1 MKKINRIFLELYRDK
16 KSISV
21 LILLT
26 IISYWLDSFIPKD
39 PNVIHGS
46 GLLIVAGVAATVSL
60 VAGAVTKVQA
70 DKDSK
75 AAMNKA
81 NRAERKLSALENSR
95 QEILNQGEKIRGMKS
110 QVFNP
115 YANVAVAMKGTEL
128 QIEQTDEAL
137 ANTLDTINQSGTG
150 AGGAT
155 ALARMAAKGKA
166 QIGASIENQEA
177 QNQKLRMQGEATMIG
192 QKMNL
197 EQAALGAEE
206 AAYGRQETRDVAQL
220 NRLAA
225 QQQNYEQQ
233 AMALKQAG
241 NEAMMAGVSSASG
254 TMSSAGGSMMGSDRR
269 LKDNIKLIG
278 YSPSGLNIYKFK
290 YKDTKYG
297 KGFFQGVMSDEIP
310 SSAVKNINGYDM
322 VDYGLID
329 VEFKNI

>member
-1 MKKINRIFLELYRDK
+1 MKKINNILLELYKDK
-16 KSISV
+16 YQLLVLSILYYV
-21 LILLT
+21 N
-26 IISYWLDSFIPKD
+26 YWLQPLFPGEL
-39 PNVIHGS
+39 NVIQGS
-46 GLLIVAGVAATVSL
+46 GGLIVMGAIATTAL
-60 VAGAVTKVQA
+60 VAGAITKIQA
-70 DKDSK
+70 DKSAKVAQSK
-75 AAMNKA
+75 AS
-81 NRAERKLSALENSR
+81 RAEKKLTALENSR
-95 QEILNQGEKIRGMKS
+95 QEILNQGEKIRDMKS
-110 QVFNP
+110 QIFNP

-155 ALARMAAKGKA
+155 ALAMMAAKGKA

-177 QNQKLRMQGEATMIG
+177 QNQKLRMQGESQMIN
-192 QKMNL
+192 QKMQL

-225 QQQNYEQQ
+225 QQQNYEMQ

-241 NEAMMAGVSSASG
+241 NEAMMAGVSSASSAG
-254 TMSSAGGSMMGSDRR
+254 SSAGGMMSDRR
-269 LKDNIKLIG
+269 LKNNIELIG

-322 VDYGLID
+322 VDYSLID

>member
-1 MKKINRIFLELYRDK
+1 MKKINNILLELYKDK
-16 KSISV
+16 YQLLVLSILYYV
-21 LILLT
+21 N
-26 IISYWLDSFIPKD
+26 YWLQPLFPGEL
-39 PNVIHGS
+39 NVIQAS
-46 GLLIVAGVAATVSL
+46 GALIVMGAVATTAL
-60 VAGAVTKVQA
+60 VAGAVTKIQA
-70 DKDSK
+70 DKSAKAATSK
-75 AAMNKA
+75 AD
-81 NRAERKLSALENSR
+81 RAEKKLTALENSR
-95 QEILNQGEKIRGMKS
+95 QEILNQGEKIRDMKK

-177 QNQKLRMQGEATMIG
+177 QNQKLRMQGESQMIN
-192 QKMNL
+192 QKMQL

-206 AAYGRQETRDVAQL
+206 AAYGRQETRDIAQL

-225 QQQNYEQQ
+225 QQQNYEMQ

-241 NEAMMAGVSSASG
+241 NEAMMAGVSSASSAG
-254 TMSSAGGSMMGSDRR
+254 SSAGGMMGSDRR
-269 LKDNIKLIG
+269 LKNNIELIG